1 MVDKN
6 LFLYD
11 LAVVAIMK
19 DEDPYVKEWID
30 YHLLAGVDHFYI
42 YDNDSTPEF
51 KKILQPYI
59 DAKIVTYTPIPGKA
73 QQMAAYNDAVKR
85 FRFESRY
92 IAFLDADEFIFP
104 KSKPTVTEILDETL
118 SKLPRAAGLSIKWM
132 FYGSSGHEKA
142 DYTQGVLDRFTK
154 RDANLNGSIKSIL
167 NPRSIDFFWTPHF
180 PNFFDETVFALSDEI
195 AAQLK
200 LDNISEKIVLNHYHT
215 KSREEYENKNKR
227 GDVAFNKDGKYGD
240 GLFKI
245 LDRNDVD
252 DDGIVKYRDA
262 RRAALIPQGRG
273 CDALFPRKQINPQK
287 LFNALA
293 QSLITTTVAA
303 MPRNFYDEKI
313 ENFLTC
319 LHLSGYLRGKLLDDE
334 GAKIFEELS
343 LNALYKSLQARVS
356 ATDILLLLDEMPTI
370 LDFKNTVVKKIC
382 ALEIEL
388 IKSFSKNLMS
398 VIKEDKDLRFWRL
411 ICRLQKASEML
422 KVVI

>member
-227 GDVAFNKDGKYGD
+227 GDGSFNKDGKYGD

-245 LDRNDVD
+245 LDKNDVD

-262 RRAALIPQGRG
+262 RRAALIPQGGG
-273 CDALFPRKQINPQK
+273 CCVTL
-287 LFNALA
+287 
-293 QSLITTTVAA
+293 
-303 MPRNFYDEKI
+303 
-313 ENFLTC
+313 
-319 LHLSGYLRGKLLDDE
+319 
-334 GAKIFEELS
+334 
-343 LNALYKSLQARVS
+343 
-356 ATDILLLLDEMPTI
+356 
-370 LDFKNTVVKKIC
+370 C
-382 ALEIEL
+382 A
-388 IKSFSKNLMS
+388 
-398 VIKEDKDLRFWRL
+398 
-411 ICRLQKASEML
+411 
-422 KVVI
+422 